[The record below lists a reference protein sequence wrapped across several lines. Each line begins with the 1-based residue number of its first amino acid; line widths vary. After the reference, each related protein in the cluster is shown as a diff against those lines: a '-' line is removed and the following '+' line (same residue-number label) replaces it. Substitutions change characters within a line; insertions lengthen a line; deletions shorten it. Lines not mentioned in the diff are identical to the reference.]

1 MEEKELKELKK
12 LARKITGHEVDL
24 EVGGKP
30 SSTDGKKINIFE
42 PSLKWP
48 KLGNV
53 AHKDM
58 RRKSA
63 GHEASH
69 IKRFGGM
76 TAQQFYEK
84 FADAV
89 SPGKSSTDYVRRIA
103 NVVEDELVDRDA
115 GREIGQEVV
124 DRVNR
129 FYVWN
134 RQGGTRQSLAELEA
148 DGSQGKC
155 AAFIEAVY
163 QYALYGKIIESYHT
177 KGLETAAEK
186 ASKARSAFGKGSV
199 SRTQAMQTVLDAL
212 RLYCPPPWELPPEYE
227 PPQGSSGGSG
237 QGQGSGDQGQG
248 ESSGQQGQGNS
259 GDGKSKGQ
267 DKGQAG
273 QGNPGDGDSQG
284 EGNDGKSGEGD
295 SSVGKPQGQSGQNS
309 EKGKAE
315 KGVSE
320 NQDDDSGKP
329 EGSDADEGKKPEGE
343 EDPEGSESEGGGS
356 GSPQDSDGRGSET
369 GGEAG
374 DPRAVESAPEK
385 RFEDNNLE
393 ALLKVFERVLAERS
407 RQAGRGMPRW
417 KQWSPGENVSSP
429 DEIQRYQEDEH
440 FGIDPL
446 KRRCIRKRDKE
457 RHLVAIFLD
466 SSGSVEDKLFSQL
479 YRVCGEIAEKV
490 ADLEGCFLGV
500 GQFSG
505 GAKWVLEPTRDVTEI
520 REFAESQ
527 PKRLFSGGTT
537 VGEIYGL
544 LPEWFAG
551 YETADL
557 LVLTDGFVEDGKK
570 LAESLEK
577 AHDQTACEIKLH
589 GIVFRRETAGMKTT
603 LAQFRKAKDIL
614 PEFVRTWRLGEE

>member
-1 MEEKELKELKK
+1 MNEKDLNELKK
-12 LARKITGHEVDL
+12 LAHKIVGHEVDM

-30 SSTDGKKINIFE
+30 SSTDGAKILIFE

-48 KLGNV
+48 KLGNA
-53 AHKDM
+53 AHRDI

-76 TAQQFYEK
+76 TSVEFYQK
-84 FADAV
+84 FADPV
-89 SPGKSSTDYVRRIA
+89 SPGESSKNYVRTMMNI
-103 NVVEDELVDRDA
+103 VEDELVDRDA
-115 GREIGQEVV
+115 GREIGQETV
-124 DRVNR
+124 DKVNK

-163 QYALYGKIIESYHT
+163 QFSLYGKIIESYHT

-186 ASKARSAFGKGSV
+186 ASKARFAFGKGSV
-199 SRTQAMQTVLDAL
+199 SRTQAMQIVLDAL
-212 RLYCPPPWELPPEYE
+212 RLYCPPPWELPPEYQ
-227 PPQGSSGGSG
+227 PPQGNSGGSG
-237 QGQGSGDQGQG
+237 SSNDGQQG
-248 ESSGQQGQGNS
+248 ESQRSGQPDQEDS
-259 GDGKSKGQ
+259 GDGKSENQGDGQ
-267 DKGQAG
+267 SG
-273 QGNPGDGDSQG
+273 QGNPGDSDSQG
-284 EGNDGKSGEGD
+284 KDDGKSGEGD
-295 SSVGKPQGQSGQNS
+295 SGDGKSQNQQNQNS
-309 EKGKAE
+309 GKEKAK
-315 KGVSE
+315 KGDSKD
-320 NQDDDSGKP
+320 QKDDSGEAGDGKSA
-329 EGSDADEGKKPEGE
+329 EAEESDGE
-343 EDPEGSESEGGGS
+343 KDPEGSESEGGGD
-356 GSPQDSDGRGSET
+356 GSPQDSDSRGASSGE
-369 GGEAG
+369 EAG

-393 ALLKVFERVLAERS
+393 TLLRVFERVLAERS
-407 RQAGRGMPRW
+407 RQTGRGMPRW
-417 KQWSPGENVSSP
+417 RVWSPGEQVSSP
-429 DEIQRYQEDEH
+429 DEIQRYQEDDY

-446 KRRCIRKRDKE
+446 KRRCVRKRDRE
-457 RHLVAIFLD
+457 RHLMAIFID
-466 SSGSVEDKLFSQL
+466 SSGSVNDKLFSQL

-505 GAKWVLEPTRDVTEI
+505 GASWVLEPTRNITSI

-527 PKRLFSGGTT
+527 PKRLYSGGTT

-544 LPEWFAG
+544 LPEWFSG
-551 YETADL
+551 YESADL

-589 GIVFRRETAGMKTT
+589 GIVFRKETAGMKTS
-603 LAQFRKAKDIL
+603 LAQFRKAKEIL
-614 PEFVRTWRLGEE
+614 PEFVRTWRLGED

>member
-1 MEEKELKELKK
+1 MEEKELKELQK
-12 LARKITGHEVDL
+12 LARRITGHEVNL
-24 EVGGKP
+24 EVGGKR
-30 SSTDGKKINIFE
+30 SSTDGIKICIFE
-42 PSLKWP
+42 PSLRWP

-53 AHKDM
+53 AHRDM
-58 RRKSA
+58 RRKA
-63 GHEASH
+63 VGHEASH
-69 IKRFGGM
+69 IKRFAGI

-84 FADAV
+84 FADPV
-89 SPGKSSTDYVRRIA
+89 SPGKSSIDYVRRIA
-103 NVVEDELVDRDA
+103 NTVEDELVDRDA

-124 DRVNR
+124 DKVNR

-148 DGSQGKC
+148 DGAQGKC

-163 QYALYGKIIESYHT
+163 QFSLYGKIIESYHS

-212 RLYCPPPWELPPEYE
+212 RQYCPPPWELPPEYE

-237 QGQGSGDQGQG
+237 QGSG
-248 ESSGQQGQGNS
+248 EGQQGEGAGQPGQGDS
-259 GDGKSKGQ
+259 GDGKSEGQ
-267 DKGQAG
+267 GENQTG

-284 EGNDGKSGEGD
+284 EGDSDGESGEGD
-295 SSVGKPQGQSGQNS
+295 SSDGKSQGQPGQNY

-315 KGVSE
+315 KGDSE
-320 NQDDDSGKP
+320 DQDDDSGKP
-329 EGSDADEGKKPEGE
+329 EGSDADEGKEPEGE
-343 EDPEGSESEGGGS
+343 EDPEGSESPGGGS
-356 GSPQDSDGRGSET
+356 GNPKDSDGRGASSGE
-369 GGEAG
+369 EAG

-385 RFEDNNLE
+385 RFDDNNLE

-407 RQAGRGMPRW
+407 RQTGRGMPRW
-417 KQWSPGENVSSP
+417 RVWTPGEQVSSP

-466 SSGSVEDKLFSQL
+466 SSGSVNDKLFSQL

-520 REFAESQ
+520 REFAESK
-527 PKRLFSGGTT
+527 PKRLFDGGTT

-551 YETADL
+551 YESADL
-557 LVLTDGFVEDGKK
+557 LVLTDGFVEDGKE
-570 LAESLEK
+570 LAESLQK

-589 GIVFRRETAGMKTT
+589 GIVFRKETAGMKTT
-603 LAQFRKAKDIL
+603 LAQFRKAKEIL